1 MLAKNKS
8 GWTLLEHL
16 DIKEEEIAEYEN
28 VTGAFAI
35 VTLDGQFLIGYNKW
49 RQQWEFPGGGIEP
62 GETAREA
69 AKRELFEETH
79 QRATELV
86 FKGISRM
93 QRPSGVFCYQAVFVG
108 KIDRLES
115 FVATDEDEM
124 HDIMLWDLKQDIG
137 YVDECDLKIV
147 ETVCIDKKRG

>member
-8 GWTLLEHL
+8 GWILLEHL
-16 DIKEEEIAEYEN
+16 NMKEEEIGNYEN

-35 VTLDGQFLIGYNKW
+35 VTVDGQYIIGYNKW
-49 RQQWEFPGGGIEP
+49 RQQWEFCGGGIEP

-69 AKRELFEETH
+69 AIRELFEETH
-79 QRATELV
+79 QRVTELV

-93 QRPSGVFCYQAVFVG
+93 QRPNGEFCYQAVFTGVVE
-108 KIDRLES
+108 RLEP
-115 FVATDEDEM
+115 FEATDEDEM
-124 HDIMLWDLKQDIG
+124 SDIMLWDLKQDIG

-147 ETVCIDKKRG
+147 EMVCIDGK